1 MSIVNLNI
9 TEVKGFV
16 NHIISNNR
24 YLQAKGMTPTAIE
37 IVGESGIGKTSSVIQ
52 IAKENNL
59 DFVKLN
65 LAQIEELGDLIGFP
79 KEEYQIYKTI
89 TTDDKAH
96 LNFTTAQIG
105 KKIAKWVDKATL
117 EFYLK
122 LGFKATGASRMG
134 YSAPEWIAN
143 KKKGGIL
150 LLDDWN
156 RADTRFI
163 QAIMELVDRQTYISW
178 KLPQDWHI
186 ILTANPDNG
195 EYMVNSIDSAQKTR
209 YITANLEFDKD
220 IWAVWAEE
228 VGIDSRCINFL
239 LMHDELV
246 TKEVN
251 ARSIT
256 TFFNSISSFES
267 FDKNLGMV
275 QMLGEGSVGEEFASM
290 FTIFI
295 NNKLDKLVTPM
306 DMLLKDDTV
315 LNRVKSCVGT
325 GDSYRADIGA
335 IMAIR
340 LANYSVVYSK
350 DNRIDSKIIDRLE
363 ELIVGDYFPVDLK
376 FRIVSIIIS
385 GNRNKFSKLLM
396 KPEIVK
402 WTIAK

>member
-9 TEVKGFV
+9 TEVKNFV
-16 NHIISNNR
+16 KHIITNNR
-24 YLQAKGMTPTAIE
+24 FLQNKNMTPNAIE
-37 IVGESGIGKTSSVIQ
+37 IIGDSGIGKTSTVIQ
-52 IAKENNL
+52 IAEENNL

-89 TTDDKAH
+89 TSDDKAH

-122 LGFKATGASRMG
+122 LGFKATGASRMA

-143 KKKGGIL
+143 KKRGGIL

-178 KLPQDWHI
+178 KLPEDWHI

-195 EYMVNSIDSAQKTR
+195 DYMVNSIDSAQKTR
-209 YITANLEFDKD
+209 YISANLEFDKD
-220 IWAVWAEE
+220 IWARWAES
-228 VGIDSRCINFL
+228 VGIDTRCINFL
-239 LMHDELV
+239 LMHDELIS
-246 TKEVN
+246 KDVN

-256 TFFNSISSFES
+256 TFFNAISSFTS
-267 FDKNLGMV
+267 FEKNLGMI
-275 QMLGEGSVGEEFASM
+275 QMIGEGSVGEEFASM

-295 NNKLDKLVTPM
+295 NNKLDRLVTPM
-306 DMLLKDDTV
+306 DMLLGDNTV
-315 LNRVKSCVGT
+315 LKRIISCVGSE
-325 GDSYRADIGA
+325 DSYRADIGA

-350 DNRIDSKIIDRLE
+350 NNKIDKKVIDRLI
-363 ELIVGDYFPVDLK
+363 ELITGDYFPVDLK
-376 FRIVSIIIS
+376 FRIVSIIIA
-385 GNRNKFSKLLM
+385 GNKSKFAKLLM
-396 KPEIVK
+396 NPEVVK